1 MDFVCEMHCKQ
12 DFKSN
17 NGSNKQFGF
26 QSVKASDDIGR
37 NKQQFQVPSSMNQNN
52 PGQKYLV
59 SSVAS
64 YYESFAYKTKSSVGS
79 STGNHIYKK
88 NKM

>member
-1 MDFVCEMHCKQ
+1 MDFVCKQ
-12 DFKSN
+12 DFKGN
-17 NGSNKQFGF
+17 NGTNKQLGF

-37 NKQQFQVPSSMNQNN
+37 NKQQFQVPMNQNN

-64 YYESFAYKTKSSVGS
+64 YYESFAYQTKSSVGS